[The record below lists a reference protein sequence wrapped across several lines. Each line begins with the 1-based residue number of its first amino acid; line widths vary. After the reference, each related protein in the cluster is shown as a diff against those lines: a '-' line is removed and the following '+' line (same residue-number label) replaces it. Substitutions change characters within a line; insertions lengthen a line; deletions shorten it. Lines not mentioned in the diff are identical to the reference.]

1 MPQFVLGILKLMG
14 GCVLRISLSSLL
26 SEIQGTSYSIAQEC
40 FEKMIFL
47 FKIFII
53 IIISIA
59 LCAIT
64 EQ

>member
-1 MPQFVLGILKLMG
+1 MG
-14 GCVLRISLSSLL
+14 GGCLLRIALSSFL
-26 SEIQGTSYSIAQEC
+26 SEIRGTSYSIAQEC